1 MTRRR
6 PRAWALGL
14 GVALMA
20 GSPALAGPTTAGSP
34 MPPQWP
40 SGPAY
45 GATATGTA
53 PTYSYRAVL
62 ADPRLVALIETGL
75 AHNQDVALSLANIA
89 AARAQYRIQRA
100 ALLPQIDASAGW
112 NHAGGAGTLVSGAA
126 TKGDSYLAEGSA
138 ASWEIDLFG
147 RLRSL
152 TAAQKARYLASEEA
166 ARATRLML
174 VADIADAWLTYAADA
189 SLLTIAQSTY
199 QAAASSVALTT
210 RRVEGGVAP
219 LSDQRQAEL
228 VQNSAAA
235 DVAAQTTALARD
247 INALRLLTGA
257 EVPPAT
263 LPADI
268 ADAGAHLA
276 TVPAGMDSAVLL
288 RRPDVAEA
296 ELNLRA
302 AKADVSAARAAL
314 FPKITLTGVVGV
326 ASTALSTMFT
336 GGASKSAFRLSE
348 AQRDASLATYRKAI
362 QSAFRDVADALAR
375 GGTID
380 AQLAATTAARDAA
393 ADNFRLAD
401 RRYQGGVTSWLESLT
416 AQQALYAQDKA
427 LVSTRLAAASNRVAL
442 YRALGGDD
450 PVVGNSGN

>member
-1 MTRRR
+1 
-6 PRAWALGL
+6 
-14 GVALMA
+14 MA
-20 GSPALAGPTTAGSP
+20 AG
-34 MPPQWP
+34 Q
-40 SGPAY
+40 
-45 GATATGTA
+45 
-53 PTYSYRAVL
+53 
-62 ADPRLVALIETGL
+62 GL
-75 AHNQDVALSLANIA
+75 ALVRGRWIEVDPARLQGLMDRFQEAQRL
-89 AARAQYRIQRA
+89 AAR
-100 ALLPQIDASAGW
+100 DG
-112 NHAGGAGTLVSGAA
+112 
-126 TKGDSYLAEGSA
+126 
-138 ASWEIDLFG
+138 
-147 RLRSL
+147 L
-152 TAAQKARYLASEEA
+152 TFKEA
-166 ARATRLML
+166 M
-174 VADIADAWLTYAADA
+174 
-189 SLLTIAQSTY
+189 
-199 QAAASSVALTT
+199 
-210 RRVEGGVAP
+210 
-219 LSDQRQAEL
+219 
-228 VQNSAAA
+228 
-235 DVAAQTTALARD
+235 
-247 INALRLLTGA
+247 RLLTGA

-336 GGASKSAFRLSE
+336 GGAFAWGTGAAASWPIFNGGASKSAFRLSE